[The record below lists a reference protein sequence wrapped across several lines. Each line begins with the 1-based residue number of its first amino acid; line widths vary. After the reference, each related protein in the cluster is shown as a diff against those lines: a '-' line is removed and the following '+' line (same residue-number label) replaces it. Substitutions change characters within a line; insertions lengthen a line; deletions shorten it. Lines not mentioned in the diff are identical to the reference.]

1 MQVDEL
7 RVMGRAT
14 QGVKVIRLKDD
25 DEIGSVAKVEE
36 SVIQSLILD
45 NPDLVNTD
53 IITDEIISSD
63 DVVTNSLDETP
74 NTTGEVPKNP
84 EEEST
89 DNDDQPNS

>member
-45 NPDLVNTD
+45 NPEIENTD
-53 IITDEIISSD
+53 NVVTDETSIAIDGETPTS
-63 DVVTNSLDETP
+63 TDETP
-74 NTTGEVPKNP
+74 NNP
-84 EEEST
+84 EEQST
-89 DNDDQPNS
+89 DNDDQPIS